1 MTVEQLNIIITAQ
14 TEDFQKK
21 INAVNK
27 ALEKTAEL
35 AEKSVSSIA
44 EINITSG
51 SSAPYKEEYR
61 NSAEVNGISKNNF
74 EANKLSPETNTA
86 EVLTV
91 PQSGAGVMGAAAS
104 VLNLRKG
111 QTLIGAVTENNV
123 SNGGGLQRPIE
134 IFTTVELDGDKVGE
148 SVAHYNTARS
158 RITNGFN

>member
-1 MTVEQLNIIITAQ
+1 MTVEKLNIIITAQ

-51 SSAPYKEEYR
+51 SNAPYKEEYR
-61 NSAEVNGISKNNF
+61 NSAEVNGISKEDFAGNR
-74 EANKLSPETNTA
+74 ATA
-86 EVLTV
+86 VLPVT
-91 PQSGAGVMGAAAS
+91 PNSSGVMGAAAS
-104 VLNLRKG
+104 VLDLRKG
-111 QTLIGAVTENNV
+111 QTLIGAFTENNI
-123 SNGGGLQRPIE
+123 SDGGGLQRPIE

-148 SVAHYNTARS
+148 SVAHYNTSRT